1 MKLKFCVA
9 ALGACLMFSAASAA
23 EVAGVP
29 MKDYHVKAF
38 GGAVQCAVCHETNVP
53 KSRPND
59 KTCRICHGPMEKIKT
74 PDNPFDKKPHQS
86 AHYADTLECTACH
99 AEHKASKDLCS
110 TCHNVKWTKFQ

>member
-53 KSRPND
+53 TTRPAACATVRWKKSKRLTILSTRSRTSPLTTPIRSSARLATPN
-59 KTCRICHGPMEKIKT
+59 TRQAKI
-74 PDNPFDKKPHQS
+74 S
-86 AHYADTLECTACH
+86 AVPVTT
-99 AEHKASKDLCS
+99 
-110 TCHNVKWTKFQ
+110 

>member
-59 KTCRICHGPMEKIKT
+59 KTCRMCHGPMEKSKRLTILSTRSRTSPLTT
-74 PDNPFDKKPHQS
+74 PIRSS
-86 AHYADTLECTACH
+86 ARLATPNTRQAKIS
-99 AEHKASKDLCS
+99 AVPV
-110 TCHNVKWTKFQ
+110 TT

>member
-9 ALGACLMFSAASAA
+9 ALGACLMFSAATAA

-38 GGAVQCAVCHETNVP
+38 GGAVQCAVCHETNLP

-59 KTCRICHGPMEKIKT
+59 KTCRMCHGPMEKIKT
-74 PDNPFDKKPHQS
+74 PDNSFSPLTMPIRSS
-86 AHYADTLECTACH
+86 ARLVTPNTRQAKISAVPATT
-99 AEHKASKDLCS
+99 
-110 TCHNVKWTKFQ
+110 

>member
-59 KTCRICHGPMEKIKT
+59 KTCRMCHGPMEKIKT
-74 PDNPFDKKPHQS
+74 PDNATPNTRQAKIS
-86 AHYADTLECTACH
+86 AVPVTT
-99 AEHKASKDLCS
+99 
-110 TCHNVKWTKFQ
+110 

>member
-1 MKLKFCVA
+1 MKLKLFVA
-9 ALGACLMFSAASAA
+9 ALGACFMFSAATAA

-38 GGAVQCAVCHETNVP
+38 GGAVKCAVCHETNVP
-53 KSRPND
+53 KARPND
-59 KTCRICHGPMEKIKT
+59 KTCRTCHGPMDKIKT

-110 TCHNVKWTKFQ
+110 TCHNVKCTKFQ